1 MTSDGY
7 EVDTADLATTA
18 AGDWTDAFELNAV
31 ASEVM
36 WVEGPAQSGAGSD
49 MPSLQ
54 GAAAHFLS
62 VMRMAFREL
71 SDAAEVLGS
80 STSRAAGRYQGNEAH
95 SSALYAR
102 MTGAAAGPGPVR

>member
-1 MTSDGY
+1 M
-7 EVDTADLATTA
+7 TA
-18 AGDWTDAFELNAV
+18 AGDWTDAFELNGV
-31 ASEVM
+31 ASEVV

-80 STSRAAGRYQGNEAH
+80 STTRAATRYQSNEAL
-95 SSALYAR
+95 SSELYAR
-102 MTGAAAGPGPVR
+102 MTGATTGPEPVR